1 MLSKGLWL
9 RLTVSTVGII
19 IGSGV
24 RCVGNNK
31 WHALEEVE
39 AGERGWGGKSE
50 GYIQHHYPQ
59 QELM

>member
-39 AGERGWGGKSE
+39 AGERGLCGVEAGVRE
-50 GYIQHHYPQ
+50 V
-59 QELM
+59 EVE